1 MTITAISNLKG
12 GVGKTT
18 VANGLAHA
26 AASSQR
32 TCLVVDADSQ
42 GNSTSHLTGY
52 TRDDPPEA
60 SLADV
65 LDRDVDCPV
74 ERAIIHARRAEIDVL
89 PSGFGDL
96 QAVMDT
102 LVGKTGGEM
111 AVDRALKG
119 VAARY
124 DHILIDCRPAIDL
137 VSRGALFAADNVLI
151 VVQPEPDAITGFDAI
166 RQSID
171 DLEQYM
177 GKILPIAG
185 VVVNKVDG
193 RRADHAK
200 TLEYLKRYVQEAEI
214 PLVGGPIPMLTDI
227 SKLTN
232 VGMGLDQHPR
242 PSGRIRNLHENFV
255 TILDA
260 TRKVDQ

>member
-1 MTITAISNLKG
+1 MTITAIANLKG

-18 VANGLAHA
+18 IVNGLAHA
-26 AASSQR
+26 AASVQQ

-42 GNSTSHLTGY
+42 GNSTKHLTSH
-52 TRDDPPEA
+52 TVENPPEA

-65 LDRDVDCPV
+65 LDRDVDCST
-74 ERAIIHARRAEIDVL
+74 EQAIIQARRPGIDVL
-89 PSGFGDL
+89 PSGFSDL

-111 AVDRALKG
+111 AVDRALKT
-119 VAARY
+119 VANKY
-124 DHILIDCRPAIDL
+124 EHILIDCRPAIDL

-151 VVQPEPDAITGFDAI
+151 VVNPESDAIDGFDAI
-166 RQSID
+166 RQSIE

-177 GKILPIAG
+177 GKVLPIAG
-185 VVVNKVDG
+185 VVVNKIDG

-200 TLEYLKRYVQEAEI
+200 TLEYLKEYVQEADI
-214 PLVGGPIPMLTDI
+214 RIVGEPIPMLTDI

-232 VGMGLDQHPR
+232 VGMGLDEHPR
-242 PSGRIRNLHENFV
+242 PTGRIRNLHENFV
-255 TILDA
+255 KILNA
-260 TRKVDQ
+260 TGGKA

>member
-1 MTITAISNLKG
+1 MTITAIANLKG

-18 VANGLAHA
+18 IVNGLAHA
-26 AASSQR
+26 AASARR

-42 GNSTSHLTGY
+42 GNSTKHLTSH
-52 TRDDPPEA
+52 DVESPPDW

-65 LDRDVDCPV
+65 LDRDVECSA
-74 ERAIIHARRAEIDVL
+74 EQAIIKARRSGIDVL

-102 LVGKTGGEM
+102 LVAKTGGEM
-111 AVDRALKG
+111 AVDRALKA
-119 VAARY
+119 VADKY
-124 DHILIDCRPAIDL
+124 EHILIDCRPAIDL
-137 VSRGALFAADNVLI
+137 VSRGALYAADNVLI
-151 VVQPEPDAITGFDAI
+151 VVNPESDAIDGFDAI

-177 GKILPIAG
+177 GKVLPIAG
-185 VVVNKVDG
+185 VVVNKIDG

-200 TLEYLKRYVQEAEI
+200 TLEYLRGYVKEADI
-214 PLVGGPIPMLTDI
+214 PIVGEPIPMLTDI

-232 VGMGLDQHPR
+232 VGMGLDEHPR
-242 PSGRIRNLHENFV
+242 PTGRIRNLHENFV
-255 TILDA
+255 KILNA
-260 TRKVDQ
+260 TGGEAK

>member
-1 MTITAISNLKG
+1 MTITAIANLKG

-18 VANGLAHA
+18 VVNGLAHA
-26 AASSQR
+26 AASLQR
-32 TCLVVDADSQ
+32 TTLVVDADSQ
-42 GNSTSHLTGY
+42 GNSTRHLTGY
-52 TRDDPPEA
+52 TVESPPEA
-60 SLADV
+60 SFADV
-65 LDRDVDCPV
+65 LDRDVACPI
-74 ERAIIHARRAEIDVL
+74 ETAITHATREGIDVL
-89 PSGFGDL
+89 PSGFSDL

-111 AVDRALKG
+111 AVNRALKEVSG
-119 VAARY
+119 KY
-124 DHILIDCRPAIDL
+124 QHILIDCRPAIDL

-151 VVQPEPDAITGFDAI
+151 VVNPELDAIDGFDAI

-177 GKILPIAG
+177 SKVLPIAG
-185 VVVNKVDG
+185 VVVNKIDG
-193 RRADHAK
+193 RRQDHAK
-200 TLEYLKRYVQEAEI
+200 TLAYLKNYVREADI
-214 PLVGGPIPMLTDI
+214 PIVGEPIPMLTDI

-255 TILDA
+255 KILDA
-260 TRKVDQ
+260 TRRDEK